1 MSILEDHETWTKNFK
16 EGWLYELKTT
26 GTFYWDT
33 YVHPRNR
40 EPISGPS
47 VDLSKSRLMLI
58 SSAGGYLANEQEP
71 FDASNHLGDYSIRS
85 FSTSTSFTDI
95 AYAHEHYD
103 QTAVKDDPQVL
114 LPLKYLNEMVADN
127 KIGDLASI
135 ISFMGYQPD
144 ITQVLDETI
153 PAILEIAKSEEID
166 AALLV
171 PS

>member
-1 MSILEDHETWTKNFK
+1 MSILEDRELWVKK
-16 EGWLYELKTT
+16 YREGWLAKLQET
-26 GTFYWDT
+26 GKFYWGT
-33 YVHPRNR
+33 YVHPKNKDT
-40 EPISGPS
+40 ISGAG
-47 VDLSKSRLMLI
+47 VDLAKSRLMLI

-71 FDASNHLGDYSIRS
+71 FDASNHLGDYTIRN
-85 FSTSTSFTDI
+85 FAVSTPFTDI

-103 QTAVKDDPQVL
+103 QTAVKTDPQVL
-114 LPLKYLNEMVADN
+114 LPLKYLREMVADN
-127 KIGDLASI
+127 KIGDLASV

-153 PAILEIAKSEEID
+153 PAILEIAKSEEVD